1 VRLTFLR
8 PLYQHAGWFASVY
21 LDTSRASPD
30 AGKQAVPRR
39 WRDQR
44 EALEREG
51 ADPATLDALGGA
63 VTDPALAAPAAAAFG
78 RSGSVAFTAKLTT
91 RPLRE
96 LARWALLPHLMP
108 LLVQSPPRP
117 PHLLVSANR
126 AGGDILAVRTTDDVL
141 KESVEG
147 TGWPI
152 HRTSAGGWAQLE
164 HQRATEEAWETNA
177 KELAAAVAS
186 AAAQVNPE
194 LVVVAGDVRA
204 RGLLVDKLPADLKR
218 RAVVVEHEVPVD
230 SPALAEAA
238 EQALRAAADDDC
250 RARLETYRAQLGT
263 GRATEGLAE
272 TVAALRDGQ
281 VAELFL
287 GGDYQAGDLR
297 SPALHWA
304 DAPAWVGPG
313 PADIGL
319 TEVEL
324 RERGLADLAQD
335 RADAA
340 IVRAVAGTD
349 AEMFLVPPDEA
360 APSEDIG
367 ALLRY
372 PVPLA

>member
-8 PLYQHAGWFASVY
+8 PLYNDPGWFASVY
-21 LDTSRASPD
+21 VETSRATPD
-30 AGKQAVPRR
+30 GGKQVVPRR

-44 EALEREG
+44 EELERQG
-51 ADPATLDALGGA
+51 ADAATLDALGETL
-63 VTDPALAAPAAAAFG
+63 TDPALSAPAAAAFG
-78 RSGSVAFTAKLTT
+78 RSGSVAFTAKLAT

-96 LARWALLPHLMP
+96 LARWAPLPDLMP
-108 LLVQSPPRP
+108 LLVESPPRP

-126 AGGDILAVRTTDDVL
+126 AGGDILAVQTADDVT

-152 HRTSAGGWAQLE
+152 HRTRTGGWAQLE
-164 HQRATEEAWETNA
+164 HQRATEEAWEHNA
-177 KELAAAVAS
+177 KELAAAVATV
-186 AAAQVNPE
+186 AGQVSPE

-204 RGLLVDKLPADLKR
+204 RGLLVDKLPSDLKR

-230 SPALAEAA
+230 SPELAEAA
-238 EQALRAAADDDC
+238 ENALREAADDDC
-250 RARLETYRAQLGT
+250 RARLETFRAQLGT
-263 GRATEGLAE
+263 GRACEGLAE

-287 GGDYQAGDLR
+287 GGDYQAGDR
-297 SPALHWA
+297 RAPALGWS
-304 DAPAWVGPG
+304 DAPVWIGPEL
-313 PADIGL
+313 ADL
-319 TEVEL
+319 AVTEVDL
-324 RERGLADLAQD
+324 RERGVSDLAQD

-340 IVRAVAGTD
+340 VVRAVVGTD
-349 AEMFLVPPDEA
+349 AEMFLVPGDEP
-360 APSEDIG
+360 APAQDIG